1 MSLTALASLYK
12 IVNTAGNQE
21 KYNQREED
29 TERRDDRLVELL
41 IDGLKS
47 ILMFYIYH
55 IVLVYD
61 N

>member
-1 MSLTALASLYK
+1 MYK